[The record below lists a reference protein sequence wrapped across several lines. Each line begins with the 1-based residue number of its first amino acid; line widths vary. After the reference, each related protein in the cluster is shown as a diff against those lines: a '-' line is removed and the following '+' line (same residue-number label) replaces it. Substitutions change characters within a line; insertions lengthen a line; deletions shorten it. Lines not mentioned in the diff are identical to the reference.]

1 MMWLVHH
8 ATRFIQH
15 TTMCVIE
22 KHSLKYVSAVT
33 KSNAQIVKK
42 YLTILSR
49 KGKWFVLIAI
59 TLTVQQVL
67 SY

>member
-1 MMWLVHH
+1 
-8 ATRFIQH
+8 
-15 TTMCVIE
+15 MCVIE
-22 KHSLKYVSAVT
+22 KHSLKYVSVVT

-49 KGKWFVLIAI
+49 KEKWFVLIAI